1 MLRKIGKGRFALLA
15 TALILV
21 PCAAW
26 ALQAHLKLTM
36 NNSLVSTDVRV
47 IDGSAWVKVADVA
60 KALDM
65 VVVKKDDG
73 YELIRAGGANQ
84 INGLK
89 GRVGDIIFTGKWL
102 FTVKSVEKVDEYI
115 QKYDPDKNT
124 ISPKGADDTLVVVT
138 FRVKN
143 GTKVKQ
149 ELFFW
154 MSLSE
159 NTALTD
165 DAEHSYPPL
174 AYDSRNSDITGDML
188 LPGAAKD
195 WAVVFS
201 VPKDARLKD
210 LIYTISAKDIDNTD
224 MRISLKP

>member
-26 ALQAHLKLTM
+26 ALQSHLKLTM

-47 IDGSAWVKVADVA
+47 IDGSAWVKVNDVA
-60 KALDM
+60 RALDM
-65 VVVKKDDG
+65 VVVRKDDC
-73 YELIRAGGANQ
+73 YDLTRAGGANQ

-89 GRVGDIIFTGKWL
+89 GKVGDNIFTGKWL
-102 FTVKSVEKVDEYI
+102 FTVKSVEKVDEYV